1 MIIQSKKTGDQ
12 HEISKE
18 QWARLQKDGA
28 SHKYS
33 VVSDLPLR
41 SAKKIIIPEIVTEI
55 KKEIRKPKQK
65 YGRKNII
72 TKAPKDND

>member
-1 MIIQSKKTGDQ
+1 MVIQSKKTGDQ

-18 QWARLQKDGA
+18 QWARLQKEGA

-55 KKEIRKPKQK
+55 KREIRKPKKQH
-65 YGRKNII
+65 GRKKTI

>member
-1 MIIQSKKTGDQ
+1 MVIQSKKTGEQ

-55 KKEIRKPKQK
+55 KKDIKKK
-65 YGRKNII
+65 HGRKNII
-72 TKAPKDND
+72 KKASEDDDKS

>member
-1 MIIQSKKTGDQ
+1 MVIQSKKTGEQ

-18 QWARLQKDGA
+18 QWSRLQKEGA

-55 KKEIRKPKQK
+55 KRDIKKKH
-65 YGRKNII
+65 GRKNTIK
-72 TKAPKDND
+72 KAPKDND

>member
-1 MIIQSKKTGDQ
+1 MVIQSKKTGEQ

-55 KKEIRKPKQK
+55 KREIRKPKQK
-65 YGRKNII
+65 HGRKKTI

>member
-1 MIIQSKKTGDQ
+1 MVIQSKKTGEQ

-41 SAKKIIIPEIVTEI
+41 SAKKIVIPEIVTEI
-55 KKEIRKPKQK
+55 KRDIKKKH
-65 YGRKNII
+65 GRKNII
-72 TKAPKDND
+72 KKASEDDDKS